1 MKVKHHLIERTPFGI
16 QETFITDT
24 GQIELWGDDHS
35 GYHWRFTGQ
44 YMFPTSDSK
53 TYSNR
58 PDALVA
64 AASFVNE
71 S

>member
-1 MKVKHHLIERTPFGI
+1 MIVKHHLIEQTPFGI

-24 GQIELWGDDHS
+24 GQIEIWGDERS
-35 GYHWRFTGQ
+35 GYQWRFTGQ
-44 YMFPTSDSK
+44 HMFPTSDQK

-58 PDALVA
+58 SNAIEA
-64 AASFVNE
+64 AALFVNE